1 MSLNKIITDL
11 QNQQQETEQ
20 AINAI
25 SAISGSDIHL
35 VITKTGDS
43 LNLTASKNLTA
54 HDLLNMTG
62 GIILAQADKMT
73 EQGIQDYRTLVLS
86 IADKLTAKLDALYPE
101 VEEDQEQAPMDAPT
115 TQAKLTRTRTAE

>member
-1 MSLNKIITDL
+1 MSLNKIIADL

-20 AINAI
+20 AIKVI
-25 SAISGSDIHL
+25 SAISGSDLHL
-35 VITKTGDS
+35 VITKTGDN
-43 LNLTASKNLTA
+43 LNLTASKSLTA
-54 HDLLNMTG
+54 SDLLNMTG

-73 EQGIQDYRTLVLS
+73 EQGIEDYRTLVLS

-115 TQAKLTRTRTAE
+115 TQAKRTRTRTAE